1 MTIASSRAHADAVVA
16 QLNAAGVVAY
26 LSEAAAG
33 HPETYVVVHPSP
45 GFPAGTIGD
54 RFAELLMRFQTTSVG
69 AGPAQA
75 QWTHDKV
82 AAALTSGLPVLAG
95 RTVHP
100 IWMDE
105 EPQPVR
111 RDDTLANPL
120 FYAVA
125 RWVLHTS
132 L

>member
-16 QLNAAGVVAY
+16 MLNAAGVAAY
-26 LSEAAAG
+26 LSEASAG

-45 GFPAGTIGD
+45 GFPTGSIGD
-54 RFAELLMRFQTTSVG
+54 RFAELLLRFQTTSVG
-69 AGPAQA
+69 VGPAQA
-75 QWTHDKV
+75 QWMHDKV
-82 AAALTSGLPVLAG
+82 AAALTAGLPVLAG

-111 RDDTLANPL
+111 RDDALAEPL

-132 L
+132 P